1 MSDKPGG
8 YVGQDFGELSRAAVL
23 ESRSFERSRTP
34 QRKLSEYMSAE
45 SGISVFKRHTARSSA
60 FCDSDSP

>member
-23 ESRSFERSRTP
+23 ESRPREVMARPHPQARNASRSDAG
-34 QRKLSEYMSAE
+34 EGYA
-45 SGISVFKRHTARSSA
+45 KRCGRECWSYGVLE
-60 FCDSDSP
+60 